1 MDRRSKE
8 FLLGLLYCCWIYG
21 VSGSIVKK
29 AAAAPKVVRG
39 LTQNLKTLPF
49 EEGYMTLFGE
59 NNVNV
64 SPDGKSVKLL
74 LDRHT
79 GSGVTSQDLYKYG
92 FFSASIKLPEDYTAG
107 IVTAFYTSNADNFE
121 HNHDELDFEF
131 LGNIRGKEWRVQT
144 NLYGNGSTSFGRE
157 ERYQLWFD
165 PTEDFH
171 QYSILW
177 TEEHIIFFVDDI
189 PIREV
194 IKSESMG
201 AQYPSKPMSVYATIW
216 DGSEWATAGGRYK
229 VNYKYGPF
237 AMELTNLCLHGCAV
251 DPTMIEHGSSDA
263 HSHCGEEDEKVPREV
278 GQLSEEEKAAMEWFR
293 SRYIYYSYCDDRAR
307 YPSQLDECPGRDPAK
322 PIATA
327 HMRFG
332 RHHHRHHR
340 KRGKQ
345 NPHAA
350 SSSATADVSA

>member
-8 FLLGLLYCCWIYG
+8 FRVLLLGFLYCSWIYG
-21 VSGSIVKK
+21 ASASIVKRV
-29 AAAAPKVVRG
+29 AAPKVARG

-49 EEGYMTLFGE
+49 EEGFTTLFGE
-59 NNVNV
+59 NNVKV
-64 SPDGKSVKLL
+64 SPDGKGVKLL

-79 GSGVTSQDLYKYG
+79 GSGVVSQDLYQYG

-107 IVTAFYTSNADNFE
+107 IVTAFYTSNAENFE

-131 LGNIRGKEWRVQT
+131 LGNIRGKEWHVQT
-144 NLYGNGSTSFGRE
+144 NVYGNGSTNFGRE

-194 IKSESMG
+194 IKSEAMG
-201 AQYPSKPMSVYATIW
+201 GQYPSKPMSVYATIW

-237 AMELTNLCLHGCAV
+237 PMELSNLRLHGCAV
-251 DPTMIEHGSSDA
+251 DPTMIKHGLSSDSS
-263 HSHCGEEDEKVPREV
+263 HSHCAEEDGNVPIEV
-278 GQLSEEEKAAMEWFR
+278 VQLSEEEKAAMEWFR

-307 YPSQLDECPGRDPAK
+307 YPSQLDECPARDPAR

-327 HMRFG
+327 HMRNG
-332 RHHHRHHR
+332 RHHHRHQR

-345 NPHAA
+345 N
-350 SSSATADVSA
+350 SSSATGVVSA